1 MNTLLPD
8 LIPGQLWL
16 ASIPRGSTG
25 LLLNLAARLA
35 LDAPVRVLDC
45 GNCFNVYPVAQIL
58 RGYTPEVS
66 AALGR
71 ISVARAFTCY
81 QVSMLLE
88 SSPESTMPTLVLDML
103 TTFYDGSVPLDER
116 QRLLRNAVSQLH
128 RLSRKGRVMVSAYMP
143 PPEASPATPLYTMLE
158 EAADRIWQLESPAP
172 APPLRLL

>member
-1 MNTLLPD
+1 MNPLLPD
-8 LIPGQLWL
+8 LIPGQLWF

-45 GNCFNVYPVAQIL
+45 GNSFNVYPVARTL

-88 SSPESTMPTLVLDML
+88 SSPEASTPTLVLDML
-103 TTFYDGSVPLDER
+103 ATFYDESVPLNER
-116 QRLLRNAVSQLH
+116 QRLLHKVISQLH

-143 PPEASPATPLYTMLE
+143 PPEASPAMHLYTMLE
-158 EAADRIWQLESPAP
+158 EAADRIWQLESPP
-172 APPLRLL
+172 PVPPLRLL